1 MTNLQLGYTEYLESK
16 RHNEAEEAL
25 TAEKN
30 AETIRH
36 NWVTEEIST
45 AQQELERYKADL
57 DAELKREGFMKDITL
72 QKMKQQLELILQQA
86 KNTVE
91 YAKLKQ
97 AKEQFDKNYQLALR
111 AQKNQDK
118 KTESEIA
125 VNNTKIYGSIK
136 GVVSQFVAPMTVTA
150 KSWLKDPSNRAALVK
165 AGAEPS
171 VVNVTQFLQN
181 ALAVKNGTQPKS
193 ADEIKRDMR
202 EAAKRSALENF
213 SIAYNDVKKKE
224 KTSSHRR

>member
-25 TAEKN
+25 SAQKN

-36 NWVTEEIST
+36 DWVTEEISM

-57 DAELKREGFMKDITL
+57 DAELKREGYLKDVTL
-72 QKMKQQLELILQQA
+72 QKMKQQLELILNQA
-86 KNTVE
+86 KYTLE

-111 AQKNQDK
+111 AQRNQDK

-150 KSWLKDPSNRAALVK
+150 KSWLKDPGNRAALVK
-165 AGAEPS
+165 AGGQPAI
-171 VVNVTQFLQN
+171 VNATQFLEN
-181 ALAVKNGTQPKS
+181 ALAVKDGRPPAS
-193 ADEIKRDMR
+193 AAEIKKRMK
-202 EAAKRSALENF
+202 EGAKRSALENF
-213 SIAYNDVKKKE
+213 SIAYNDMQKKK
-224 KTSSHRR
+224 KTSSHKR